1 MSASDDRE
9 NTCRLAVMGREADL
23 LTVQESAD
31 GWTVAGEIDAS
42 TAPALDEAIRHLPIG
57 KGAVVLDL
65 SGVSFIDSSGLRV
78 LISLAG
84 RANDEGRSVVLRHPS
99 PTVARLLEITGLAE
113 MFGSGTSEGTTAQS

>member
-1 MSASDDRE
+1 
-9 NTCRLAVMGREADL
+9 MGREADL
-23 LTVQESAD
+23 LTLQESAG

-42 TAPALDEAIRHLPIG
+42 TAPALDDALSHLPIG
-57 KGAVVLDL
+57 DGPVVLDL

-84 RANDEGRSVVLRHPS
+84 RARDEGRSVALRDPS

-113 MFGSGTSEGTTAQS
+113 MFELGTNGAPTA